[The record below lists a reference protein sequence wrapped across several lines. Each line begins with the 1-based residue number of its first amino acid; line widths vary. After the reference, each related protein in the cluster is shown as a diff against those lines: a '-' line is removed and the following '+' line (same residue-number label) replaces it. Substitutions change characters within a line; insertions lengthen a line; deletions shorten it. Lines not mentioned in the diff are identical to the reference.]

1 MNARVR
7 AAELELMEKLASIE
21 SDEPAA
27 SQPQVKTASAEPAHP
42 AMRAEKIASLV
53 KMARR
58 AGVAR
63 AEADLAAY
71 FSR

>member
-1 MNARVR
+1 MDARVR

-27 SQPQVKTASAEPAHP
+27 PQIQKTASAESAHP
-42 AMRAEKIASLV
+42 VMRAEKIASLV

-58 AGVAR
+58 AGAAR